1 MEFAKDKCQVLTI
14 TRKQKKNIRIKDY
27 EIHNYKLDR
36 VDSAKYLGL
45 ILDSK
50 LTFNNH
56 INSICKKAHCTRQFL
71 QRTLWRCSADSKAQA
86 YKTFVRP
93 IVEYGAA
100 VWDPHNANDSQV
112 KRVESVQNK
121 AARFVRNNWRLDA
134 SVSEMKAGLHWETLK
149 ERRAKSRVVML
160 HKIYYS
166 QVAIPISLLPLT
178 PAIMKPRYVLPFYP
192 PVPRTESHGRTFMI
206 AAPTMWNGLP
216 ASLTSVSDLEAFRG
230 QLSKVCLSP

>member
-1 MEFAKDKCQVLTI
+1 
-14 TRKQKKNIRIKDY
+14 
-27 EIHNYKLDR
+27 
-36 VDSAKYLGL
+36 
-45 ILDSK
+45 
-50 LTFNNH
+50 
-56 INSICKKAHCTRQFL
+56 
-71 QRTLWRCSADSKAQA
+71 
-86 YKTFVRP
+86 
-93 IVEYGAA
+93 
-100 VWDPHNANDSQV
+100 
-112 KRVESVQNK
+112 
-121 AARFVRNNWRLDA
+121 
-134 SVSEMKAGLHWETLK
+134 MKAGLHWETLK